1 MTVFA
6 EPRSNFTASVDPTAT
21 DDIRANY
28 VAGSIWINQTNG
40 TTWICVDGTES
51 AALWSAGSSSGSA
64 SLGMTWRFSTTTTDA
79 DPGSKN
85 FRFNNATQG
94 ATTFIYVDDI
104 ASSGVDMR
112 TVMLALKQ
120 NDRVYVQQ
128 ADDSTRFQLFLM
140 SADAVSAT
148 GYVKLPVTSENSG
161 AALANNKSCT
171 MGFLFT
177 RTGSAAPSGP
187 AGGDL
192 SGTYPNPTV
201 RQSSIEFALS
211 GVITPAQITSNQN
224 DYNPA
229 GLSAASTLRLNSDAA
244 RTITGLAGGTAGR
257 VIVLMNVGAFP
268 ITLSNEDVLST
279 TAADRFAL
287 GFSAVLIPGATYTLI
302 YDAVV
307 SRWRSQA
314 GTGGSSGGPGGE
326 IQTQWVEV
334 SSNQTQGA
342 ITWPVVNTTV
352 NAVGTLPTGTVT
364 VISTGGF
371 PTAGQFVVQTADGPQ
386 IVTYTGSTGSTFTGC
401 TGGTGA
407 LLVGALLSFRLRTTI
422 ASGSNNV
429 ALPTGT
435 INVAS
440 TTGFPTTAT
449 TIAAGS
455 NGAALPAGTINV
467 ASTTGFLVRGQIG
480 VVTGAGVQLVAY
492 TGITA
497 TTFTGCT
504 GGTGTMST
512 GGAITSAGKLLV
524 VTTLGNQLV
533 TYIGM
538 TGTTFT
544 NCTGGAGTMTTGGL
558 VINVTATAQDLLR
571 VDITTAGGALVIQAL
586 ASVSNATNN
595 AVVFFRVV
603 ADGVVY
609 RGGST
614 KSNGGGGVTALA
626 VTLKFFNVPAGAHT
640 IILQW
645 RVNSGTGQVRP
656 LTIEDESASMLV
668 EEVVS

>member
-1 MTVFA
+1 MTA
-6 EPRSNFTASVDPTAT
+6 VDP
-21 DDIRANY
+21 DQ
-28 VAGSIWINQTNG
+28 V
-40 TTWICVDGTES
+40 
-51 AALWSAGSSSGSA
+51 
-64 SLGMTWRFSTTTTDA
+64 
-79 DPGSKN
+79 
-85 FRFNNATQG
+85 
-94 ATTFIYVDDI
+94 
-104 ASSGVDMR
+104 
-112 TVMLALKQ
+112 
-120 NDRVYVQQ
+120 
-128 ADDSTRFQLFLM
+128 
-140 SADAVSAT
+140 
-148 GYVKLPVTSENSG
+148 
-161 AALANNKSCT
+161 
-171 MGFLFT
+171 
-177 RTGSAAPSGP
+177 RTGSAAIGDIP
-187 AGGDL
+187 ALVDVGAGQQGLPDL
-192 SGTYPNPTV
+192 FALGLRPQYFALAGELSPPQITADQNNYNPTGL
-201 RQSSIEFALS
+201 AL
-211 GVITPAQITSNQN
+211 TSVM
-224 DYNPA
+224 
-229 GLSAASTLRLNSDAA
+229 RINSNAP
-244 RTITGLAGGTAGR
+244 RSITGLAGGAVGR
-257 VIVLMNVGAFP
+257 VIVIVNVGSFP
-268 ITLSNEDVLST
+268 ITLPVESSLST
-279 TAADRFAL
+279 AANRFIGTATTLVGGAL
-287 GFSAVLIPGATYTLI
+287 LTLI

-326 IQTQWVEV
+326 IQTQWIEV

-342 ITWPVVNTTV
+342 NTWPVVNTTV

-571 VDITTAGGALVIQAL
+571 VDITTAGSALVIQAL

-626 VTLKFFNVPAGAHT
+626 VTLKIFNVPAGAHT